1 MLRVAYC
8 ALRKATKDATRN
20 TNIQPH
26 RWLYLCLSLLLAWS
40 VFGCSGLSFGPTPT
54 PTPDLSAAEIINR
67 SSRAMLAAKTLHFT
81 IDLTGALDYIDR
93 PPTTAL
99 KHVEGDLLRPD
110 KVRGLV
116 KVSSLGLVSE
126 IGLISI
132 EGQSYVTNP
141 INQRWQVLPAEW
153 GWYFDPR
160 LPFDE
165 QYGIPAV
172 APTIP
177 LRKVGVEQVE
187 DRFQYHL
194 EGVAQGEQIT
204 WWTAGLIASGDVPI
218 GVWVDT
224 ETFLIHRV
232 HLVELAS
239 DSDRPTEWDIQF
251 SNFDQPLEIEAPPLT
266 N

>member
-1 MLRVAYC
+1 MLRA
-8 ALRKATKDATRN
+8 
-20 TNIQPH
+20 
-26 RWLYLCLSLLLAWS
+26 WLWLSLLAVGLVS
-40 VFGCSGLSFGPTPT
+40 GCNALSFGPTPT
-54 PTPDLSAAEIINR
+54 PTPDLSAQEIIQR
-67 SSRAMLAAKTLHFT
+67 ASRAMLAAKTLHFT

-99 KHVEGDLLRPD
+99 KHVQGDLVRPD

-141 INQRWQVLPAEW
+141 INQRWQALPPEW

-172 APTIP
+172 APQIP
-177 LRKVGVEQVE
+177 MQKIGVEQTE
-187 DRFQYHL
+187 EEFYYHL
-194 EGVAQGEQIT
+194 NGVAQGEQIT

-218 GVWVDT
+218 DVWVDT
-224 ETFLIHRV
+224 DTFLIQRV
-232 HLVELAS
+232 HLVELTS
-239 DSDRPTEWDIQF
+239 DPERPTEWDIQF
-251 SNFDQPLEIEAPPLT
+251 SNFDQPVEVEAPPLT